1 MSRFFLRLRAV
12 VLGLSLLPPAAPSA
26 PPPVE
31 HFFREFEFKEMT
43 LSPDGRH
50 IAMTGPSRGRANL
63 AVFDL
68 DQREPRWLTGFG
80 DRDVYGV
87 RWVGGRLVFQAA
99 VHGFDSGAL
108 YAIDRDS
115 TDARILVSS
124 LRKQAE
130 GVVTSFRLVD
140 PFSNIPG
147 SDEHLL
153 VEKESIDQ
161 FNTARDLGTPDI
173 LRFNIRTGGSEVEAR
188 NPGDVVAWVA
198 DLQGRVRAA
207 LAVKR
212 ATTRLLYRDTP
223 ADAWREVKSWEFGQ
237 PGVYPVTFAGDNRR
251 LLVNVENPDRPDSL
265 ALFDPATGAVGRNL
279 WQHDVVDPGGLLLD
293 PHTLAA
299 VGVAWDA
306 GRPEQRFFDQQL
318 QAAQAAVDRALP
330 DTFNA
335 LVDYSRDRKRLLY
348 LAASDRDP
356 GTYVLLDTEK
366 RAVEVMGSRAG
377 WIKPADMAPM
387 RAIQYRSRDGL
398 TIHGYLTA
406 PADGRSGPWPLVV
419 MPHGGPWSR
428 DHWGFDPDVQFLA
441 SRGYAVLQPNF
452 RGSTG
457 YGLAFTT
464 AGFKQWGR
472 KMQDDITDG
481 VQWAVQEGIADPRR
495 VAIFGASYGGYA
507 VLAGLVQT
515 PELYRCGINYVGV
528 TDLVMMLR
536 GVASRMPAR
545 FAAGHKL
552 AVGDLRADR
561 EQLEASSPVNQVEK
575 IRAPLLMAYGE
586 LDPVVHI
593 DQGRKL
599 ARVLR
604 RAGKEF
610 ELITEPMEGH
620 GFRIEKNRIELYRK
634 IEAFLAKHLE

>member
-1 MSRFFLRLRAV
+1 
-12 VLGLSLLPPAAPSA
+12 
-26 PPPVE
+26 
-31 HFFREFEFKEMT
+31 
-43 LSPDGRH
+43 
-50 IAMTGPSRGRANL
+50 
-63 AVFDL
+63 
-68 DQREPRWLTGFG
+68 
-80 DRDVYGV
+80 
-87 RWVGGRLVFQAA
+87 
-99 VHGFDSGAL
+99 
-108 YAIDRDS
+108 
-115 TDARILVSS
+115 
-124 LRKQAE
+124 
-130 GVVTSFRLVD
+130 
-140 PFSNIPG
+140 
-147 SDEHLL
+147 
-153 VEKESIDQ
+153 
-161 FNTARDLGTPDI
+161 
-173 LRFNIRTGGSEVEAR
+173 
-188 NPGDVVAWVA
+188 
-198 DLQGRVRAA
+198 
-207 LAVKR
+207 
-212 ATTRLLYRDTP
+212 
-223 ADAWREVKSWEFGQ
+223 
-237 PGVYPVTFAGDNRR
+237 
-251 LLVNVENPDRPDSL
+251 
-265 ALFDPATGAVGRNL
+265 
-279 WQHDVVDPGGLLLD
+279 
-293 PHTLAA
+293 
-299 VGVAWDA
+299 
-306 GRPEQRFFDQQL
+306 
-318 QAAQAAVDRALP
+318 
-330 DTFNA
+330 
-335 LVDYSRDRKRLLY
+335 
-348 LAASDRDP
+348 
-356 GTYVLLDTEK
+356 
-366 RAVEVMGSRAG
+366 
-377 WIKPADMAPM
+377 
-387 RAIQYRSRDGL
+387 
-398 TIHGYLTA
+398 
-406 PADGRSGPWPLVV
+406 

-428 DHWGFDPDVQFLA
+428 DRWGFDPDVQFLA

-545 FAAGHKL
+545 FAGSAKI

-561 EQLEASSPVNQVEK
+561 EQLEAGSPVNQVEK

-599 ARVLR
+599 ARALR